1 MAEGAGEPLRDWPR
15 ARAAGTLRSIQFPPP
30 GPASGTRRADPEALT
45 PGPAAPGAPS
55 ASRSPESEA
64 TGAILMTNILVVDD
78 SATMRRMV
86 VAALRGLGP
95 VRFDEAQSGL
105 EAIERLSVGPVDLVL
120 LDLNMPDVHGLEVLR
135 FVRSH
140 QAFQRIP
147 VVVLTTRGDEESREA
162 ALREGATLY
171 LTKPFAPEELAPR
184 VRELLPRG

>member
-1 MAEGAGEPLRDWPR
+1 M
-15 ARAAGTLRSIQFPPP
+15 T
-30 GPASGTRRADPEALT
+30 
-45 PGPAAPGAPS
+45 
-55 ASRSPESEA
+55 
-64 TGAILMTNILVVDD
+64 TNILVVDD

-86 VAALRGLGP
+86 VAALRGLGA

-105 EAIERLSVGPVDLVL
+105 EAIERLSVAPVDLVL

-140 QAFQRIP
+140 HAFRQIP

-184 VRELLPRG
+184 VRELLPRD

>member
-1 MAEGAGEPLRDWPR
+1 
-15 ARAAGTLRSIQFPPP
+15 
-30 GPASGTRRADPEALT
+30 
-45 PGPAAPGAPS
+45 
-55 ASRSPESEA
+55 
-64 TGAILMTNILVVDD
+64 MTKILVVDD

-86 VAALRGLGP
+86 VAALRGLEA
-95 VRFDEAQSGL
+95 VTFDEAQSGL
-105 EAIERLSVGPVDLVL
+105 EAIERLSVGAVDLVL

-140 QAFQRIP
+140 QAFQQIP

-184 VRELLPRG
+184 VRGLLAGD

>member
-1 MAEGAGEPLRDWPR
+1 
-15 ARAAGTLRSIQFPPP
+15 
-30 GPASGTRRADPEALT
+30 
-45 PGPAAPGAPS
+45 
-55 ASRSPESEA
+55 
-64 TGAILMTNILVVDD
+64 MTNILVVDD

-86 VAALRGLGP
+86 VAALRGLGA
-95 VRFDEAQSGL
+95 VSFDEAQSGL

-140 QAFQRIP
+140 HAFRQIP

>member
-1 MAEGAGEPLRDWPR
+1 
-15 ARAAGTLRSIQFPPP
+15 
-30 GPASGTRRADPEALT
+30 
-45 PGPAAPGAPS
+45 
-55 ASRSPESEA
+55 
-64 TGAILMTNILVVDD
+64 MTTILVVDD

-95 VRFDEAQSGL
+95 VRFDEAQTGL
-105 EAIERLSVGPVDLVL
+105 EAIERLSVAPVDLVL

-140 QAFQRIP
+140 HAFQQIP

-171 LTKPFAPEELAPR
+171 LTKPFAPAEFAPQ
-184 VRELLPRG
+184 VRELLGKD

>member
-1 MAEGAGEPLRDWPR
+1 
-15 ARAAGTLRSIQFPPP
+15 
-30 GPASGTRRADPEALT
+30 
-45 PGPAAPGAPS
+45 
-55 ASRSPESEA
+55 
-64 TGAILMTNILVVDD
+64 MTNILVVDD

-86 VAALRGLGP
+86 VAALRGLGA

-105 EAIERLSVGPVDLVL
+105 EAIERLSIGPVDLVL

-140 QAFQRIP
+140 HAFQRIP

-162 ALREGATLY
+162 ALRAGATLY

-184 VRELLPRG
+184 VRDLLAGD

>member
-1 MAEGAGEPLRDWPR
+1 MLRP
-15 ARAAGTLRSIQFPPP
+15 
-30 GPASGTRRADPEALT
+30 
-45 PGPAAPGAPS
+45 
-55 ASRSPESEA
+55 
-64 TGAILMTNILVVDD
+64 LMTTILVVDD

-105 EAIERLSVGPVDLVL
+105 EAIERLSVAPVDLVL

-140 QAFQRIP
+140 HAFQEIP

-171 LTKPFAPEELAPR
+171 LTKPFAPAELAPQ
-184 VRELLPRG
+184 VRELLGKG